1 MTRQMNRR
9 SLIKGAAGAGAGLA
23 AVGSAGFASA
33 RSSTYTAPAL
43 VQSTGSP
50 VEITYW
56 TAFGAGV
63 NGDAQTA
70 LIEKFNGAQAD
81 VRVVSQALE
90 SYEDVAAQLI
100 SGLQTGDFP
109 DVALLSDVWWFRFYL
124 AQALADLTPLI
135 SAETAPEDYVES
147 LYREYERAGG
157 QYGIPFARSTPLFYY
172 NADAVKKSGVSP
184 EVFAKWSTFR
194 KAAPDLIS
202 GSGLEAAFAFGN
214 AASYGAWV
222 LHGAVWA
229 FDGRYSDEDFNILVT
244 EEGCVNAGEFMREFV
259 SSGNAITVD
268 DPVTDFANG
277 VSVAILGSTGS
288 LGTIRSTANFEFT
301 TAFLPQEL
309 EFGCPTGG
317 AGLSIMA
324 GAPEERKAAAM
335 KFIEFCTS
343 TEETML
349 WSQAT
354 GYMPVR
360 TSAIESPEEQAFL
373 EENPNSR
380 TAVEQLPKTQ
390 PQDSARVFIPNG
402 DQILGRGWEQILVN
416 NRPAAEVWAEVEAE
430 LEPEAQAVLEQV
442 QAIEG
447 DQ

>member
-1 MTRQMNRR
+1 MARQIDRR
-9 SLIKGAAGAGAGLA
+9 SLIKGAAGAGAGLTA
-23 AVGSAGFASA
+23 IGSAGLVSA
-33 RSSTYTAPAL
+33 RSSRFSVPAL
-43 VQSTGSP
+43 IQTPVSQ
-50 VEITYW
+50 VEISYW

-70 LIEKFNGAQAD
+70 IIERFHEAQD
-81 VRVVSQALE
+81 EVRVVPQALE

-109 DVALLSDVWWFRFYL
+109 DIALLSDVWWFRFYL
-124 AQALADLTPLI
+124 AQALADFTPMLT
-135 SAETAPEDYVES
+135 AESNVEDYVES
-147 LYREYERAGG
+147 LYMEYARNGG

-172 NADAVKKSGVSP
+172 NAEAVEASGVSP
-184 EVFAKWSTFR
+184 DVFATWSSFR
-194 KAAPDLIS
+194 EAAPTLIS

-222 LHGAVWA
+222 LHGPVWA
-229 FDGRYSDEDFNILVT
+229 FGGRYSDEDFNILVT
-244 EEGCVNAGEFMREFV
+244 QEGCVNTGEFMREFV

-277 VSVAILGSTGS
+277 VSVAIMGSTGS
-288 LGTIRSTANFEFT
+288 LGTIRDTATFEFA
-301 TAFLPQEL
+301 TAFLPEEQQ
-309 EFGCPTGG
+309 FGCPTGG

-324 GAPEERKAAAM
+324 GAPPERQAAAL

-343 TEETML
+343 TEQTTI

-373 EENPNSR
+373 EENPNAR
-380 TAVEQLPKTQ
+380 TAVEQLPLTQ

-416 NRPAAEVWAEVEAE
+416 DRPAAEVWAEVQAE

-447 DQ
+447 E

>member
-1 MTRQMNRR
+1 MTKQIDRR
-9 SLIKGAAGAGAGLA
+9 SLIKGTAGAGAGLA
-23 AVGSAGFASA
+23 AASSLGIA
-33 RSSTYTAPAL
+33 SGRSSAYTAPAL
-43 VQSTGSP
+43 IQATGSP
-50 VEITYW
+50 VEVSYW
-56 TAFGAGV
+56 TAFGSGV

-70 LIEKFNGAQAD
+70 VIEKFNQAQSD
-81 VRVVSQALE
+81 VRVVPQALE

-124 AQALADLTPLI
+124 AEALADLTPLL
-135 SAETAPEDYVES
+135 SAEAAPEDFVES
-147 LYREYERAGG
+147 LYQEYQRAGG
-157 QYGIPFARSTPLFYY
+157 QYALPFARSTPLFYY
-172 NADAVKKSGVSP
+172 NAEAVEQSGVSP
-184 EVFAKWSTFR
+184 DVFGTWSTFR
-194 KAAPDLIS
+194 EAAPELIS

-222 LHGAVWA
+222 LHGPVWA
-229 FDGRYSDEDFNILVT
+229 FGGRYSDEDFNILVT
-244 EEGCVNAGEFMREFV
+244 EEGCVNTGEFMREFV

-301 TAFLPQEL
+301 TAFLPEEL

-335 KFIEFCTS
+335 RFIEFCTS
-343 TEETML
+343 TEETTI
-349 WSQAT
+349 WAQAT

-373 EENPNSR
+373 EENPNAR
-380 TAVEQLPKTQ
+380 TAVEQLPLTQ

-416 NRPAAEVWAEVEAE
+416 NRPAAEVWEEVRAE

-442 QAIEG
+442 QALEG
-447 DQ
+447 E